1 MVGLRI
7 SAGLRLEY
15 MQSLFAQPISKLDE
29 VSTGTVTNTI
39 TVLSNTIQQSVSEKL
54 GVLFQSLAL
63 VVAAFIVAFKYS
75 WALTLATSSSILFIV
90 ICFSLLV
97 PLSIKIQQRI
107 DKADEKHASISA
119 EAFSCIRTV
128 FSLGAQQSLS
138 EKYTSWVKESQR
150 RGQSQSTLIGI
161 YLALLFFTMYSSSAL
176 TFWFGLKLFR
186 EGHIDNINAVIV

>member
-7 SAGLRLEY
+7 SACLRLEY
-15 MQSLFAQPISKLDE
+15 MLSLFNQPISKLDE
-29 VSTGTVTNTI
+29 VSIGSVTNTI

-75 WALTLATSSSILFIV
+75 WALTLATSSSILFIIIALSFV
-90 ICFSLLV
+90 F
-97 PLSIKIQQRI
+97 PLSVKIQQRV
-107 DKADEKHASISA
+107 DKADEKHSSIAA

-128 FSLGAQQSLS
+128 FSLGAQESLS
-138 EKYTSWVKESQR
+138 EKYNSWVKESR
-150 RGQSQSTLIGI
+150 KRGQSLSLVIGI

-186 EGHIDNINAVIV
+186 EGHIDDINAVIV